1 MHINA
6 SVPNE
11 RGHACSMLYATQSN
25 KCLTM
30 MRHVLE
36 QVQKHLYSLWLLTKD
51 DTPTF
56 IIPNTIFGISGALAG
71 SQLITH
77 NSDPSSILRQLP
89 RVLLFNWTNLL
100 IFDLA
105 NQRLPPSITEDSLNK
120 PWRPI
125 PSSRLT
131 STQLRH
137 CLLLAIP
144 PILAFNHFILNTG
157 TESAL
162 LYILTWMYNDL
173 QGGDDGYIVRNVI
186 IACAFACY
194 NAGSLKV
201 AAAAAA
207 ADSHS
212 PSSAEITTRGYVWI
226 AMMSAVIL
234 TTMHVQDLKDTAGDQ
249 ARGRRTAPLVLG
261 DRAARWSIAVPIPL
275 WTACC
280 AYFWGLG
287 WEVAVVPLVLGVYT
301 AMRCVGMVGKGEDRR
316 TWEIWCLWTAGLYLM
331 PLAS

>member
-1 MHINA
+1 MYISA
-6 SVPNE
+6 SIPNGRVPT
-11 RGHACSMLYATQSN
+11 YPYVTQLN
-25 KCLTM
+25 KCLAM
-30 MRHVLE
+30 MWYVVK
-36 QVQKHLYSLWLLTKD
+36 QVQKHLHSLWLLTKD

-77 NSDPSSILRQLP
+77 TSDLTSILNQLP
-89 RVLLFNWTNLL
+89 RVLIFNWTNLL

-105 NQRLPPSITEDSLNK
+105 NQRLPSSITEDTINK

-125 PSSRLT
+125 PSNRVT

-137 CLLLAIP
+137 SLLLAIP
-144 PILAFNHFILNTG
+144 PILAFNHFILHTG
-157 TESAL
+157 PESAL

-173 QGGDDGYIVRNVI
+173 DGGNEGHIVRNVL

-201 AAAAAA
+201 AAVAAAA
-207 ADSHS
+207 ADS
-212 PSSAEITTRGYVWI
+212 PSAEITTRGYVWI
-226 AMMSAVIL
+226 AIISGVIL
-234 TTMHVQDLKDTAGDQ
+234 TTMQVQDLKDVAGDQ
-249 ARGRRTAPLVLG
+249 ARGRRSAPLVLG

-275 WTACC
+275 WTAYC

-287 WEVAVVPLVLGVYT
+287 WVGAVVPVVLGVYT
-301 AMRCVGMVGKGEDRR
+301 AMRCVGIGGREEDRR
-316 TWEIWCLWTAGLYLM
+316 TWEVWCLWTAVLYLM
-331 PLAS
+331 PLVR